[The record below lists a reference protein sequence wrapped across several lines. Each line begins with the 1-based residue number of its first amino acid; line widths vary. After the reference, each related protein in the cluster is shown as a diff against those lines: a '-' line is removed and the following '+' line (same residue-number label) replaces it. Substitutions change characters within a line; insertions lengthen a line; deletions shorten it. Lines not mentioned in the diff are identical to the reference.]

1 MKNGAD
7 ESVHP
12 LTSLTQIS
20 DTTCPPHPVRSPYCS
35 HPICHTHMSGR
46 EGGRDGGR
54 VGGETW
60 TFPTRLSL
68 LLSLLQSG
76 SLPLRREFPFQVI
89 IFIKF
94 QQSTHLSEY
103 YIKRV

>member
-7 ESVHP
+7 ESIHP
-12 LTSLTQIS
+12 LTSLTQTS
-20 DTTCPPHPVRSPYCS
+20 DTTCPPLVPLLFSPHLS
-35 HPICHTHMSGR
+35 HTHEWEGRWEGWREGR
-46 EGGRDGGR
+46 ERP
-54 VGGETW
+54 EP
-60 TFPTRLSL
+60 FPQGFLSYC
-68 LLSLLQSG
+68 LSCSLSG